1 MRGVYSNSLVRLLSS
16 DLENVEVAGDA
27 AFDRALKAAVAQGGS
42 DPEAVLAALKEE
54 LGLTGVVNFSASILG
69 GSSVGSTALKVEFE
83 AVASSSVAANAAA
96 NSWLGVLRY
105 LPADGAYSAKVSM
118 VEVNGGYI
126 LAIEVT
132 VEQSS
137 SSSSSDD
144 DDDNSKPDTFVNGT
158 GFSYNV
164 TQEEVT
170 VTGKDGL
177 KNLFDTTNT
186 DSALTEARNK
196 NFEGITITLK
206 TLEGNE
212 TYTVNGR
219 LAETFKGT
227 LQGEEGSSKPTI
239 TLTGNEGLFG
249 TLEASGEVAHLDVTV
264 TGTINTST
272 EYESN
277 GYATGAVADV
287 NNGGTITGCKVTLNV
302 SINNDSGASDG
313 QTTGTYSGGIVGKNN
328 GTISSCEVIVDHS
341 ISAVRNSNG
350 AAHAG
355 GIAGD
360 NFTGTISGCTVTVST
375 AKGISAT
382 GPTAFAGGIAGNNS
396 GTIEDGCEVTV
407 NGFITATSTN
417 LAYAGGIAGRNNGDT
432 VSCNPVASAQA
443 SAQAT
448 VNGDVGKYTATISAG
463 GGGSTTAT
471 DDTLFA
477 GKDAQAGILCG
488 YDSKNG
494 GNPTPQSSQP

>member
-132 VEQSS
+132 VEQSG

-164 TQEEVT
+164 TQGEVT

-177 KNLFDTTNT
+177 QELFTQNN
-186 DSALTEARNK
+186 DSALTEARNT
-196 NFEGITITLK
+196 NFAGITITLK
-206 TLEGNE
+206 TLEGGE

-227 LQGEEGSSKPTI
+227 LQGESEKSKASIELKGTA
-239 TLTGNEGLFG
+239 GLFG
-249 TLEASGEVAHLDVTV
+249 TLEGGQVAHLDVTV

-272 EYESN
+272 EYDSN

-313 QTTGTYSGGIVGKNN
+313 QTKGTYSGGIVGKNN

-350 AAHAG
+350 AAYAG

-382 GPTAFAGGIAGNNS
+382 GPNAFAGGIAGNNS
-396 GTIEDGCEVTV
+396 DTIESGCTV
-407 NGFITATSTN
+407 NLNGGYISASSNRWAT
-417 LAYAGGIAGRNNGDT
+417 AGGIVGINNLGT

-443 SAQAT
+443 TA
-448 VNGDVGKYTATISAG
+448 NGDALNYTATISAG
-463 GGGSTTAT
+463 SGGTTDT
-471 DDTLFA
+471 YPDDSSYPDTY
-477 GKDAQAGILCG
+477 AQAGTLCG

>member
-1 MRGVYSNSLVRLLSS
+1 MGVKKFLALLLSAILAVALLAACGAGS
-16 DLENVEVAGDA
+16 VQHNALVQLLNSELENVEVIGDSS
-27 AFDRALKAAVAQGGS
+27 FDRALKNAVQRGGS

-132 VEQSS
+132 VEQPG

-144 DDDNSKPDTFVNGT
+144 DDDNSKPDTVVNGT

-170 VTGKDGL
+170 VTRKDGL

-186 DSALTEARNK
+186 DSALTEARNT

-206 TLEGNE
+206 PLEGNE
-212 TYTVNGR
+212 TYTVDGR

-227 LQGEEGSSKPTI
+227 LQGESAGSKAPI
-239 TLTGNEGLFG
+239 TLSGEKGLFG
-249 TLEASGEVAHLDVTV
+249 TLEGGQVLYLDITV
-264 TGTINTST
+264 TGEITGTV
-272 EYESN
+272 YSN
-277 GYATGAVADV
+277 IGSAAGAVADV
-287 NNGGTITGCKVTLNV
+287 NNGCTITGCKVTLNSG
-302 SINNDSGASDG
+302 SITANENTESLVAFA
-313 QTTGTYSGGIVGKNN
+313 GGIVGYNKY
-328 GTISSCEVIVDHS
+328 GGRISE
-341 ISAVRNSNG
+341 
-350 AAHAG
+350 
-355 GIAGD
+355 
-360 NFTGTISGCTVTVST
+360 CTVTVST
-375 AKGISAT
+375 ANGISAT
-382 GPTAFAGGIAGNNS
+382 GNGSTAITGGI
-396 GTIEDGCEVTV
+396 V
-407 NGFITATSTN
+407 
-417 LAYAGGIAGRNNGDT
+417 GRNNGGIV

-443 SAQAT
+443 TA
-448 VNGDVGKYTATISAG
+448 NGVAGNYTATISAG
-463 GGGSTTAT
+463 SGSTTAT
-471 DDTLFA
+471 DNNPLDDN
-477 GKDAQAGILCG
+477 GAQAGILCG
-488 YDSKNG
+488 YDSKNN
-494 GNPTPQSSQP
+494 GNPTP